1 VPPLRKAPHTREDP
15 EAPARD
21 KVLFQL
27 KMRGP
32 QTAAQLARRLRV
44 TPIAVRQHLRRL
56 AEDGL
61 VQARDLRRGVGRP
74 ARVFTPTAAAA
85 SRFPD
90 THAALTVELLESM
103 RVALGEG
110 AVDRLVAE
118 RTRRQLES
126 YRTRL
131 GRGPLERRVQALA
144 ALRCEEGYLAEVAR
158 ERDGSFLLLENH
170 CPICAAARACQGLC
184 REELALFRRAL
195 GPDVQVERT
204 EHLLAGARR
213 CAYRITPKRRG
224 QPRRRVA

>member
-1 VPPLRKAPHTREDP
+1 MPHAPRTPADLD
-15 EAPARD
+15 APARD

-61 VQARDLRRGVGRP
+61 VQARDLRGGVGRP
-74 ARVFTPTAAAA
+74 ARVFAPTAAAA
-85 SRFPD
+85 GRFPD

-103 RVALGEG
+103 RAALGAE

-126 YRTRL
+126 YRARL
-131 GRGPLERRVQALA
+131 GRGPLERRVRALA
-144 ALRCEEGYLAEVAR
+144 AVRCEEGYLAEVAR

-170 CPICAAARACQGLC
+170 CPICAAARVCQGLC
-184 REELALFRRAL
+184 REELALFRSAL
-195 GPDVQVERT
+195 GPDVEVERT

-213 CAYRITPKRRG
+213 CAYRIAQKRRG
-224 QPRRRVA
+224 RRRRRLT

>member
-1 VPPLRKAPHTREDP
+1 MPPLRKAPRTREDP
-15 EAPARD
+15 GAPARD
-21 KVLFQL
+21 KVLFHL

-61 VQARDLRRGVGRP
+61 VQAHDLRHGVGRP
-74 ARVFTPTAAAA
+74 ARVFAPTAAAA
-85 SRFPD
+85 GRFPD
-90 THAALTVELLESM
+90 THAALTVELLDSM
-103 RVALGEG
+103 RAALGEG

-144 ALRCEEGYLAEVAR
+144 ALRSEEGYMAEVAAAP
-158 ERDGSFLLLENH
+158 GGGFLLKENH
-170 CPICAAARACQGLC
+170 CPICVAAKACQGLC
-184 REELALFRRAL
+184 RSELALFRAAL
-195 GPDVQVERT
+195 GPTVEVERV
-204 EHLLAGARR
+204 EHILTGARR
-213 CAYRITPKRRG
+213 CAYRIRPQAR
-224 QPRRRVA
+224 